1 MTAATA
7 SSVDSDPF
15 YPSSRNNSS
24 SDSSASSAS
33 SHSSTHNSHGH
44 AGGESMGDE
53 GIRELRSSRSSSKFI
68 REQLEG
74 LGGAEG
80 TRGGAG
86 AGSAR
91 GGSRA
96 GKGAGQY
103 EQADKV
109 KVESDKSNRRHSAG
123 SNGDSGFEEDE
134 DAGALQWGALQRL
147 DQSDDK
153 SASGARR
160 AEDANDVAAAASALL
175 SASATL
181 PIERDGIAAAAAAV
195 AAAAERMDDSPTNTA
210 ASSQHQAAMS
220 VGAPIVG
227 ATFQPAAYIPLIPRP
242 QPPGTQSGYPYP
254 PGIDHSSQ
262 SSSSLSSS
270 NASSAAASTDGKR
283 KHSSLT
289 HSPSSSSSAHSTPT
303 VPGKAPPSAPL
314 PPSAA
319 PSGTPNINFSP
330 APGSSSG
337 SSAVSSRKR
346 RKKEDEESSLNL
358 AYERQISLL
367 NEAIRQ
373 LLAYVSP
380 LHSQADAYVDELITG
395 YRSEY
400 MKEQLREGRTAENK
414 RYARAMSGY
423 FLSFYATSNLN
434 SQLALQNVAYYPPN
448 GAPGGPATA
457 PISTPSPTA
466 AQSAASG
473 SSSPVASLR
482 PDVLLQQRMQGDTW
496 EGLSHP
502 LYSNLTLL
510 LYTVIDALLMD
521 ALQVTLWSLYLE
533 RLEPFFI
540 LDPSPQSQARM
551 LLLTAYAVKL
561 AYCANHDIYLPYLTG
576 LYAQFSKL
584 FSEYVHSKPG
594 IKLGVSNT
602 QLTARYRLLGSLR
615 EKE

>member
-1 MTAATA
+1 MTATTA
-7 SSVDSDPF
+7 SAADGDSF
-15 YPSSRNNSS
+15 FPSSRLTSS
-24 SDSSASSAS
+24 SAAHSAD
-33 SHSSTHNSHGH
+33 GP
-44 AGGESMGDE
+44 DE
-53 GIRELRSSRSSSKFI
+53 GTRELRSSRSSSKFI

-74 LGGAEG
+74 LSGGG
-80 TRGGAG
+80 GGGGGGAG
-86 AGSAR
+86 NGGSGSAGGGTGGRSR
-91 GGSRA
+91 GG
-96 GKGAGQY
+96 KGGGGHGDG
-103 EQADKV
+103 DKV
-109 KVESDKSNRRHSAG
+109 KVEADRGHGRNGSSHPSSGGGSSNSG
-123 SNGDSGFEEDE
+123 SSNGDSAFEEDE
-134 DAGALQWGALQRL
+134 DAGALQWGNLQRL

-153 SASGARR
+153 TAATATQQSTQRH
-160 AEDANDVAAAASALL
+160 AEDANDVAAAATALL
-175 SASATL
+175 SASGSL
-181 PIERDGIAAAAAAV
+181 PIERNGIAAAAAAV
-195 AAAAERMDDSPTNTA
+195 AAAADRMDESHNSGTG
-210 ASSQHQAAMS
+210 SSERQPLA
-220 VGAPIVG
+220 GAPIVG
-227 ATFQPAAYIPLIPRP
+227 ATFQPAAYVPHIPRP
-242 QPPGTQSGYPYP
+242 QPPGTQSAYPYP
-254 PGIDHSSQ
+254 PAV
-262 SSSSLSSS
+262 
-270 NASSAAASTDGKR
+270 NPPSTATAMSTATADGKR
-283 KHSSLT
+283 KHSALGPSLA
-289 HSPSSSSSAHSTPT
+289 SSSAAALSTAT
-303 VPGKAPPSAPL
+303 AGKASHTVTAQPPSTASTSSSNMSF
-314 PPSAA
+314 SATA
-319 PSGTPNINFSP
+319 TST
-330 APGSSSG
+330 AAAGSSN
-337 SSAVSSRKR
+337 RKR

-400 MKEQLREGRTAENK
+400 MKEQLREGRTGENK

-423 FLSFYATSNLN
+423 FLSFYSTSNLN
-434 SQLALQNVAYYPPN
+434 TQLALQNIAYYPP
-448 GAPGGPATA
+448 GGTATPNA
-457 PISTPSPTA
+457 ASTSTPPSNSVHSPL
-466 AQSAASG
+466 SG
-473 SSSPVASLR
+473 SSTPVGTMR
-482 PDVLLQQRMQGDTW
+482 PEALLQQRLLADTW

-561 AYCANHDIYLPYLTG
+561 AYCGNHDIYLPYLTG

-584 FSEYVHSKPG
+584 FAEYVHSKPG